1 MPGAWKVSKKLRLA
15 TVMIF
20 FSLDEGRRAVFLSV
34 HGGEKGVTLCYA
46 VPITQSG
53 EIHAHLSHGQFF
65 FNLKF

>member
-65 FNLKF
+65 LI